1 MDGAL
6 ESNDSEVEKSTGTV
20 VLSPAETIF
29 CVVVSANTKVLV
41 DVTSGLFKLLVVNE
55 VNESGTL
62 VAEVAST
69 VAAELI
75 PDVPDVSTCD
85 VVSCSDVVH

>member
-6 ESNDSEVEKSTGTV
+6 ESNDSEVEKSTWTV

-41 DVTSGLFKLLVVNE
+41 DVTSGLFNLLVVNE

-69 VAAELI
+69 VADELI